1 MHSYVLRIIVNLLG
15 VTILEF
21 IWEFVYAP
29 AKAWKLDPKGQQSS
43 YPLSD
48 EAALNVAA
56 APNPPPYPSFFSFVS
71 PHISYEDVVFRTR
84 LCAH

>member
-1 MHSYVLRIIVNLLG
+1 MHSYVLRIIVNWLG
-15 VTILEF
+15 VTIVEF
-21 IWEFVYAP
+21 IWEYLYAP

-56 APNPPPYPSFFSFVS
+56 APNPPITPTFSFVF
-71 PHISYEDVVFRTR
+71 SYFF
-84 LCAH
+84 

>member
-1 MHSYVLRIIVNLLG
+1 MHSYVLRIIVNWLG
-15 VTILEF
+15 VIILEF

-56 APNPPPYPSFFSFVS
+56 TPNPPIPPLLVLFFPYTL
-71 PHISYEDVVFRTR
+71 YENFIFRTR
-84 LCAH
+84 LFAH